1 MPALRA
7 DIGGG
12 LLSVVA
18 LANAPVSVVQPISS
32 GGLAILAVFSHLYL
46 EERLQRREWAAVGLA
61 AAGTVGVAACAPEP
75 AAAGDALSA
84 MSLRGGA
91 VFLALLAAA
100 HAALRWARLQA
111 SAGGLSG
118 TGGSGAR
125 LSTGRYTGGGG
136 SSAGWHHRMAS
147 IGPARMEELALGA
160 QAGACFALSAA
171 ACRAGFLLS
180 SLSRAAAPAGLAA
193 AAMLTTA
200 GVVAQ
205 TRGMKDGAAMV
216 VCTAGAVATML
227 TGAAAGV
234 LVLGE
239 GLPPTRRGRLTWL
252 LCWAAIAAGVGGI
265 SGAGGAGG
273 AGHGHGPGGSLLP
286 GGAGGKGHHGSGIAG
301 GKIAITPLKM
311 GVTAAV
317 AAVGGASTPGA
328 TSGRLL
334 LPLFARPPKEPDS
347 AL

>member
-1 MPALRA
+1 M
-7 DIGGG
+7 
-12 LLSVVA
+12 
-18 LANAPVSVVQPISS
+18 QPISS

-75 AAAGDALSA
+75 AAAGDAAGL
-84 MSLRGGA
+84 SLRGGV

-100 HAALRWARLQA
+100 HAALRWARAQA

-118 TGGSGAR
+118 AGGSGAR

-136 SSAGWHHRMAS
+136 SSAGWHRIAAV
-147 IGPARMEELALGA
+147 GPARMEELALGA
-160 QAGACFALSAA
+160 QAGACFALSAS

-180 SLSRAAAPAGLAA
+180 PQSRAAAPAGLAA
-193 AAMLTTA
+193 AAALTTA

-273 AGHGHGPGGSLLP
+273 AGHGHGAGGSLLP
-286 GGAGGKGHHGSGIAG
+286 GGAGGKGHHGGGIAG

-317 AAVGGASTPGA
+317 AAVGGAATPGS

-334 LPLFARPPKEPDS
+334 LPLFVRPPKEPDS

>member
-1 MPALRA
+1 M
-7 DIGGG
+7 
-12 LLSVVA
+12 SVVA

-61 AAGTVGVAACAPEP
+61 ALGTVGVAACAPEP
-75 AAAGDALSA
+75 AGAGDTAA
-84 MSLRGGA
+84 VSLRGGA
-91 VFLALLAAA
+91 VFLALLACA
-100 HAALRWARLQA
+100 HAALRWARAQA
-111 SAGGLSG
+111 AGGLPG
-118 TGGSGAR
+118 AGGSGAR
-125 LSTGRYTGGGG
+125 LSTGRYTAGGG
-136 SSAGWHHRMAS
+136 SSAGSWHHRIGMV
-147 IGPARMEELALGA
+147 GPARMEELALGA

-171 ACRAGFLLS
+171 ACRAGFMLS
-180 SLSRAAAPAGLAA
+180 THSRAAAPAGLAA
-193 AAMLTTA
+193 AAALTTA

-239 GLPPTRRGRLTWL
+239 GLPPTRRGRMTWL
-252 LCWAAIAAGVGGI
+252 MCWAAIAAGVGGI

-273 AGHGHGPGGSLLP
+273 AGHGHGGGSLLP
-286 GGAGGKGHHGSGIAG
+286 GGAGGKGHHGGGVAG
-301 GKIAITPLKM
+301 SKIAITPLKM

-334 LPLFARPPKEPDS
+334 LPLFVRPPKEPDS